1 MVNLLP
7 LDEGERI
14 TSILPV
20 EGYEEGHF
28 IFMATA
34 RGIVKKTDMQQFAR
48 QRSVGLRA
56 LELEADDWLV
66 GTAVTDGS
74 CDVMLLSSEGKA
86 VRFQEQAVRAMGR
99 TARGVRGIKLGDE
112 HRLISLIVPQADS
125 TILTVSEKGYGK
137 RTFLNDPEDKE
148 PVYRI
153 TNRGGK
159 GVKTL
164 NITEKTGKLLSIQNV
179 FDEDDL
185 MIITKSGV
193 TIRMHIDTIRTMG
206 RAAQGVKLINLKANA
221 EIAAIAR
228 VPRADDEDEDE
239 NQIDVTEEGGENG
252 TEIENNEAQ
261 SE

>member
-1 MVNLLP
+1 
-7 LDEGERI
+7 
-14 TSILPV
+14 
-20 EGYEEGHF
+20 
-28 IFMATA
+28 
-34 RGIVKKTDMQQFAR
+34 
-48 QRSVGLRA
+48 
-56 LELEADDWLV
+56 
-66 GTAVTDGS
+66 
-74 CDVMLLSSEGKA
+74 
-86 VRFQEQAVRAMGR
+86 MGR
-99 TARGVRGIKLGDE
+99 NASGVRGVNLSSDQECVIGMICVED
-112 HRLISLIVPQADS
+112 IFS
-125 TILTVSEKGYGK
+125 TILVVSEKGYGK

-193 TIRMHIDTIRTMG
+193 TIRMHIDTLRTMG
-206 RAAQGVKLINLKANA
+206 RAAQGVKLINLKGNA

-228 VPRADDEDEDE
+228 VPRAEDE
-239 NQIDVTEEGGENG
+239 EEEETTGENTESG